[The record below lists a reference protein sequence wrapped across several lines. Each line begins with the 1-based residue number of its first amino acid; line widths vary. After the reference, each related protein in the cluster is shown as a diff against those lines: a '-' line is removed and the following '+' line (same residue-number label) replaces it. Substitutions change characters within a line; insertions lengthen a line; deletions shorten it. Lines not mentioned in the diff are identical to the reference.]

1 MIQPEACIFDLDGVI
16 VETSDAHFK
25 AWQRLAESLGISFG
39 QEFNEQLKG
48 VSRRKS
54 IEKILAIDDR
64 ELSEDEIQR
73 LMDKKNGWYQDAIA
87 ELTPDDILDG
97 VPEFLKAL
105 EKMGIPI
112 GIGSS
117 SKNAPYIIDYLQLND
132 TFEVIIDGNKVE
144 NTKPDPEV
152 FLKGAKALNAG
163 PQKTIVFEDAA
174 SGVKAA
180 NRGGFI
186 SVGIGSEEYLGEAD
200 LVIENFVG
208 LSPETLFSQL
218 SEKQNIS
225 I

>member
-1 MIQPEACIFDLDGVI
+1 MNKPDACIFDLDGVI

-39 QEFNEQLKG
+39 EEFNEQLKG

-64 ELSEDEIQR
+64 ELPEEEIQR

-97 VPEFLKAL
+97 VPVFLESL
-105 EKMGIPI
+105 QEMDIPL

-117 SKNAPYIIDYLQLND
+117 SKNAQYIIDYLQLND
-132 TFEVIIDGNKVE
+132 TFGVVIDGTKVK

-152 FLKGAKALNAG
+152 FLKGAKALNAD
-163 PQKTIVFEDAA
+163 PTNTIVFEDAA
-174 SGVKAA
+174 SGVEAA
-180 NRGGFI
+180 NNGGFV
-186 SVGIGSEEYLGEAD
+186 SVGVGSEEYLGDAD
-200 LVIENFVG
+200 LVISNFIG
-208 LSPETLFSQL
+208 LTPEKLFKKL
-218 SEKQNIS
+218 NNA
-225 I
+225 

>member
-1 MIQPEACIFDLDGVI
+1 MISPDACIFDLDGVI

-39 QEFNEQLKG
+39 KEFNEQLKG

-54 IEKILAIDDR
+54 IEKILALDDR
-64 ELSEDEIQR
+64 QLPEEEIQR

-87 ELTPDDILDG
+87 ELTPDDILEG
-97 VPEFLKAL
+97 VPEFLESL
-105 EKMGIPI
+105 QEMNIPL

-132 TFEVIIDGNKVE
+132 TFGIIIDGNKVD

-152 FLKGAKALNAG
+152 FLKGAKALHAD
-163 PQKTIVFEDAA
+163 PSKTIVFEDAA

-180 NRGGFI
+180 NNGGFI
-186 SVGIGSEEYLGEAD
+186 SVGIGSEEYLGDAD
-200 LVIENFVG
+200 LVITNFIGLTPEKLFKKLNEN
-208 LSPETLFSQL
+208 
-218 SEKQNIS
+218 
-225 I
+225 